1 MPEIE
6 VLPQKIADAKTVVSK
21 TRLDP
26 NVARLQAEGLK
37 RNFFA
42 KLGFFKP
49 KTEEIQLVGYEKY
62 YEPYL
67 VIGGKYSL
75 DYCRKH
81 AFAIEVEKGTREV
94 FIAGRKFE
102 PVASKS
108 GENLESMIHL
118 EGEEYAHSEREPFL
132 C

>member
-1 MPEIE
+1 MVPEIE

-62 YEPYL
+62 YEPYTL
-67 VIGGKYSL
+67 LS
-75 DYCRKH
+75 
-81 AFAIEVEKGTREV
+81 VENTR
-94 FIAGRKFE
+94 
-102 PVASKS
+102 
-108 GENLESMIHL
+108 
-118 EGEEYAHSEREPFL
+118 
-132 C
+132 